1 MNGTLLMSFELSRRK
16 DLTTLFAGL
25 AALSTFPYIFIF
37 QSEPAFLWVAALA
50 FFVACLVC
58 LWLNFKDYHFAAKHL
73 LFLSANLSLFVSASA
88 FGRQTGEQLL
98 YLPVIFGAV
107 LIYDFTEIRSLI
119 FSIAFSLLCLTTLEL
134 TGYSL
139 FSVGLT
145 PEDQLGYYYGNI
157 ILTFILSIIAALFYF
172 RLYARQNIKNEQ
184 IIRSSQESE
193 KTIAYFATSLYGK
206 NTVEEILWDV
216 AKNCIS
222 QLGFNDCVIY
232 LLNKDT
238 GQLEQKAAFGPK
250 NPDAFEIANAI
261 TIPLGEGIVG
271 TVARTGMPEVI
282 SDTSKDPRYIVDDQ
296 RRYSE
301 IT

>member
-1 MNGTLLMSFELSRRK
+1 
-16 DLTTLFAGL
+16 
-25 AALSTFPYIFIF
+25 
-37 QSEPAFLWVAALA
+37 
-50 FFVACLVC
+50 
-58 LWLNFKDYHFAAKHL
+58 
-73 LFLSANLSLFVSASA
+73 LFVSASA

-119 FSIAFSLLCLTTLEL
+119 FSIAFSLICLTTLEL
-134 TGYSL
+134 TNYSL

-222 QLGFNDCVIY
+222 QLRSEERRVGKECRSRW
-232 LLNKDT
+232 
-238 GQLEQKAAFGPK
+238 GPK
-250 NPDAFEIANAI
+250 ELKHNRA
-261 TIPLGEGIVG
+261 G
-271 TVARTGMPEVI
+271 
-282 SDTSKDPRYIVDDQ
+282 
-296 RRYSE
+296 
-301 IT
+301 

>member
-1 MNGTLLMSFELSRRK
+1 
-16 DLTTLFAGL
+16 
-25 AALSTFPYIFIF
+25 
-37 QSEPAFLWVAALA
+37 
-50 FFVACLVC
+50 
-58 LWLNFKDYHFAAKHL
+58 
-73 LFLSANLSLFVSASA
+73 LFVSASA

-184 IIRSSQESE
+184 IIHSSQESE
-193 KTIAYFATSLYGK
+193 KTIAYFATSLYCK

-271 TVARTGMPEVI
+271 TVARTGVPEVI

-301 IT
+301 ITVPIIYEATVIGVIDSEHPDKNFFTDNHLRILHIIAAPCSNKVVKAIADGEKEQDTR